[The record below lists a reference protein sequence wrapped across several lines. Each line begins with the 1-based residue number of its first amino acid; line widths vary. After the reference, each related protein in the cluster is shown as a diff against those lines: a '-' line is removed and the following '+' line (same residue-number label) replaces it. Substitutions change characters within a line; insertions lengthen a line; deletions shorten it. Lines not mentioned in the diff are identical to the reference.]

1 LPEPTR
7 QLVVWHPNKSQDPN
21 KERTRHN
28 SENSKIDS
36 KMTLGTRLVDWTTTE
51 VKEPVELLGKKLER
65 RRGIMLVGTLL
76 TKIGQ

>member
-1 LPEPTR
+1 MPEPTR
-7 QLVVWHPNKSQDPN
+7 QLAAWHPNKSQDPN

-36 KMTLGTRLVDWTTTE
+36 KMTLGTRLVDWTTME
-51 VKEPVELLGKKLER
+51 VKEPVELLEKKLER